1 MASPAIALPTNTTQA
16 WNLGWTETQGPIPV
30 ILLIYALAHSHS
42 KVIFCLY
49 PTRPPRAPHDHSAL
63 CGALL
68 GIADCCMLIL
78 GKTMQGNGMGQ
89 VGEVVF
95 SAPALVRARYSASVS
110 SYVNRKENT
119 ILVMKCMV

>member
-1 MASPAIALPTNTTQA
+1 MAPPAIALPTNTTQA

-30 ILLIYALAHSHS
+30 ILLIYALIRIQ
-42 KVIFCLY
+42 KRYYFVF
-49 PTRPPRAPHDHSAL
+49 TPRAPHDHSAL
-63 CGALL
+63 CGALV

-78 GKTMQGNGMGQ
+78 GTTMQGNGMGQ

-95 SAPALVRARYSASVS
+95 SAPALVRARYSVSVF